1 MGGDIYEWLLDKAE
15 PDQKKAR
22 LIGQRMLEMGL
33 ITSVEGKLFFSLND
47 LYKFYFDS
55 DNIAANLIRKW
66 KGECR
71 DPLEVSHNLVNKIEE
86 VYSCAID
93 DDDEDS
99 GNVIDVDA
107 ALHSTEYKSYINSC
121 CELERVNV
129 NDMNLNDKISFFM
142 NVYQCMYIHNFLLKI
157 SDGRD
162 MSGNQSYFSSFKNY
176 ISDYTSKKF
185 YYNVGGINY
194 YLDEIKH
201 GMLRSNLRKPGHI
214 FRSLS
219 ANDEKTNMLGVIS

>member
-1 MGGDIYEWLLDKAE
+1 
-15 PDQKKAR
+15 
-22 LIGQRMLEMGL
+22 MLEMGL

-71 DPLEVSHNLVNKIEE
+71 DALEVSHNLVNKIEE
-86 VYSCAID
+86 VYSASID
-93 DDDEDS
+93 DGDDEDDT
-99 GNVIDVDA
+99 GHIIDVET

-121 CELERVNV
+121 CELERVDVRSLNH
-129 NDMNLNDKISFFM
+129 NDRISFFM
-142 NVYQCMYIHNFLLKI
+142 NVYQCMYIHNLLLKL
-157 SDGRD
+157 SEGREL
-162 MSGNQSYFSSFKNY
+162 SSSTSYFASFKNY
-176 ISDYTSKKF
+176 ISDYRSKKF
-185 YYNVGGINY
+185 YYNIDGVNY

-201 GMLRSNLRKPGHI
+201 GMLRSNVRKPGSI

-219 ANDEKTNMLGVIS
+219 TNDEKT